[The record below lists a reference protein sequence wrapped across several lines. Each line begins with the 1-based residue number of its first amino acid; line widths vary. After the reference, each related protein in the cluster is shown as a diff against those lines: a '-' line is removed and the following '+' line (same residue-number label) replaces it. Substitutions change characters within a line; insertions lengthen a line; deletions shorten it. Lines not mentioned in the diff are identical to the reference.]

1 MAFFGASVGISGLF
15 IDPSL
20 EDNSADLVA
29 MSLGNRTKYVFKEVA
44 TGLKLKELY
53 TAVIFQS
60 ILGATV
66 PNFSSFLYYY
76 QINETGFTQ
85 FEYSMLQMIGYATL
99 ITGSA
104 LFNIYL
110 KEREFTV
117 MMIIAC
123 FVNFAGS
130 ATTVMFCKGIYLG
143 MPPFVFVLLTST
155 VTDTLYQCFV
165 QLPL

>member
-1 MAFFGASVGISGLF
+1 M
-15 IDPSL
+15 
-20 EDNSADLVA
+20 
-29 MSLGNRTKYVFKEVA
+29 
-44 TGLKLKELY
+44 KELY

-60 ILGATV
+60 ILGAIV

-76 QINETGFTQ
+76 QIEVTGFTQ

-99 ITGSA
+99 ITGSV
-104 LFNIYL
+104 LFNVYL

-130 ATTVMFCKGIYLG
+130 ATTLLFCK
-143 MPPFVFVLLTST
+143 
-155 VTDTLYQCFV
+155 
-165 QLPL
+165 